1 MAAGRCDE
9 TIVAVITP
17 PGEGG
22 IAALRIAGKR
32 SLSFLES
39 HFRSTSEDSPQ
50 FKPFLMR
57 YGHFVGRDGNVID
70 EVMAVYMPAGRS
82 YTGLPQVEIFCHGG
96 RQVVQL
102 IQQQIVNDGAR
113 MSEPGEFTRL
123 AFLSGRIDLAKAEA
137 VAEIIAANTDSSF
150 GAAREHLLGA
160 YAEHVTVLREALVD
174 IAAEIEAS
182 IDFPEEDID
191 AAGSR
196 RLVEMLD
203 RTIGSIGE
211 LVESYTG
218 GRIIDEGYRIAIGG
232 RPNAGKSSLFNLLL
246 RQERALV
253 TPTAG
258 TTRDYLSEWI
268 DLGGFK
274 VNIIDTAGLR
284 RGGGQIERAGQKSA
298 KRIIDSSDI
307 LLWMVDLSKKNW
319 QAELKAD
326 IKALEKTAIIL
337 LGNKIDAVPIGAEKA
352 WQADSNN
359 LLLTSCKTRKGIA
372 DLKKSLIVRIND
384 KMPDLT
390 DGLVVTSARHK
401 QKLAVALKA
410 LRAARRK
417 MAASESPEL
426 TAFDLR
432 LAIGAI
438 DEITGR
444 IYTDEILGKIFSRFC
459 VGK

>member
-1 MAAGRCDE
+1 
-9 TIVAVITP
+9 VP
-17 PGEGG
+17 
-22 IAALRIAGKR
+22 
-32 SLSFLES
+32 
-39 HFRSTSEDSPQ
+39 
-50 FKPFLMR
+50 
-57 YGHFVGRDGNVID
+57 
-70 EVMAVYMPAGRS
+70 
-82 YTGLPQVEIFCHGG
+82 
-96 RQVVQL
+96 
-102 IQQQIVNDGAR
+102 
-113 MSEPGEFTRL
+113 
-123 AFLSGRIDLAKAEA
+123 
-137 VAEIIAANTDSSF
+137 
-150 GAAREHLLGA
+150 
-160 YAEHVTVLREALVD
+160 
-174 IAAEIEAS
+174 
-182 IDFPEEDID
+182 
-191 AAGSR
+191 
-196 RLVEMLD
+196 
-203 RTIGSIGE
+203 
-211 LVESYTG
+211 
-218 GRIIDEGYRIAIGG
+218 
-232 RPNAGKSSLFNLLL
+232 
-246 RQERALV
+246 
-253 TPTAG
+253 
-258 TTRDYLSEWI
+258 
-268 DLGGFK
+268 

-337 LGNKIDAVPIGAEKA
+337 LGNKIDAVPAGAEKA